1 MVNLSKANYRGKGK
15 KTLVKV
21 KHRVATYLLCRIV
34 N

>member
-1 MVNLSKANYRGKGK
+1 MVNLSKANYRGEGK

-21 KHRVATYLLCRIV
+21 KRRVATYLLCWIV